1 MYVERGKQALKYDVM
16 KYINELLSQSK
27 QMELNNSRSHH
38 YDYKVQ
44 NEGVLQRIH
53 WSRKTSKEVNLISK
67 PQTYSIPKSRA
78 LDTMQKVCMIKEKL
92 FHGWQKT
99 RRFYHPLTS
108 FLSELRVLS
117 IQ

>member
-53 WSRKTSKEVNLISK
+53 
-67 PQTYSIPKSRA
+67 
-78 LDTMQKVCMIKEKL
+78 
-92 FHGWQKT
+92 
-99 RRFYHPLTS
+99 
-108 FLSELRVLS
+108 
-117 IQ
+117 